1 LELLKLII
9 TLLVLFAVIG
19 GVGLY
24 RGWFTVN
31 ETKIRQD
38 EAAAE
43 KEVRTLAEEAKA
55 KAADLSGKSKD

>member
-1 LELLKLII
+1 MKKFVFSILLLA
-9 TLLVLFAVIG
+9 AVVA

-38 EAAAE
+38 EAAA
-43 KEVRTLAEEAKA
+43 KAEVRGLTQQVKTKAGHLADKVEK
-55 KAADLSGKSKD
+55 